1 MRDDCLVQQHD
12 YFFFRQVCS
21 ATCLFIFGRSGKL
34 TLLALIVS
42 FFLGRSEEMDG
53 LATADA
59 RWNNRK
65 KKKEKDLPTPW
76 ETCMMQVSRT
86 GGVEARDPAQGQF
99 SACDD

>member
-1 MRDDCLVQQHD
+1 MVWLRP
-12 YFFFRQVCS
+12 
-21 ATCLFIFGRSGKL
+21 
-34 TLLALIVS
+34 
-42 FFLGRSEEMDG
+42 MPDG
-53 LATADA
+53 TTE
-59 RWNNRK
+59 K